1 MYTDFTAA
9 ILLLL
14 TAAPLATVV
23 AVGGYWAYRQRKLGN
38 EKVSEQR

>member
-9 ILLLL
+9 ILLLF
-14 TAAPLATVV
+14 TAVPLAVVVV
-23 AVGGYWAYRQRKLGN
+23 AGGYWAYRQKKLGN